1 MVLDETTEEGRLFH
15 IGIVLGKKEFKLG
28 KKEFK
33 LNLGRRFARSG
44 GCPLAPGSLLATDRS
59 KAVVLV

>member
-1 MVLDETTEEGRLFH
+1 MFLRFFFLQISRATALN
-15 IGIVLGKKEFKLG
+15 
-28 KKEFK
+28 

-44 GCPLAPGSLLATDRS
+44 RCLKPPDSLLATDRS